1 MGITP
6 PACFESTLLLFLMST
21 STRAEHIGSFLRS
34 AELLEAR
41 RQPDP
46 DPGRV
51 RALEDTHIKR
61 VIARQKDLGFE
72 LYTDGETRRSNFM
85 SDFTDAVEGFD
96 LAEATPRSWASE
108 LDLPRASGNGDI
120 KIGSQEDADVSR
132 VAGVV
137 TAELHQTRRLIGHE
151 LSFLLQHSPGAIKM
165 TLPSVTQFPAIS
177 FKRGVTD
184 RIYKDHSE
192 LLWAIV
198 DIMKAELAKLSR
210 EGVNYIQIDA
220 PRYSY
225 YIDPKWREWIRKEMQ
240 VEPND
245 LLDES
250 IRADNACLDAARRPG
265 LTLGMHLCRGNNRSH
280 WYAEGGYDAIAEKL
294 FGSINVDRFLLEYD
308 DDRSGTFA
316 PLRFVPGGKTVV
328 LGLVSTKRPQLEN
341 GDTLIRRIQQAAS
354 YVPLENLALSPQ
366 CGFASTMEGNL
377 LTEDEQWAKL
387 RLVIETAHRVWG

>member
-1 MGITP
+1 
-6 PACFESTLLLFLMST
+6 MSI
-21 STRAEHIGSFLRS
+21 STRAEHIGSFLRP
-34 AELLEAR
+34 AELLEER
-41 RQPDP
+41 RQPNP
-46 DPGRV
+46 DRERV
-51 RALEDTHIKR
+51 RVLEDAHIKR
-61 VIARQKDLGFE
+61 VLSCQKELGFQVF
-72 LYTDGETRRSNFM
+72 TDGETRRRNFM
-85 SDFTDAVEGFD
+85 SDFTDAVDGFD
-96 LAEATPRSWASE
+96 LADATPRSWSSE
-108 LDLPRASGNGDI
+108 LDISSGNGRGS
-120 KIGSQEDADVSR
+120 KEPGSQEDGEVSR

-137 TAELHQTRRLIGHE
+137 TAKLHQTRRFTGHE

-184 RIYKDHSE
+184 RVYKDHSE

-198 DIMKAELAKLSR
+198 EVMKVELAQLSR

-225 YIDPKWREWIRKEMQ
+225 YIDTKWREWIRKEMQ

-250 IRADNACLDAARRPG
+250 IRADNAVLDAARRPG

-294 FGSINVDRFLLEYD
+294 FGGINVDRFLLEYD

-316 PLRFVPGGKTVV
+316 PLRYVPSGKAVV

-341 GDTLIRRIQQAAS
+341 GDNLMRRIQQATH
-354 YVPLENLALSPQ
+354 YVPLERLALSPQ

-377 LTEDEQWAKL
+377 LTEDEQWAKM
-387 RLVIETAHRVWG
+387 RLVMETAHRVWG